1 MKSFKSLLKLTIL
14 IISIT
19 PLAALAQLNGS
30 YILSGTVND
39 EHGQPLVAATVTV
52 KGTQYTTSTDSTGRF
67 SLTTNAKFP
76 FTLKFSA
83 VGYQAQEFVI
93 RNAGSAVN
101 IQLTTQSLLINEVV
115 VTASRR
121 EEKLLRS
128 PVAIEKL
135 SITALKQSP
144 GPSFYDALENVK
156 GVQMT
161 TTSITLKVPNTR
173 GFNSPN
179 NFRFMQLVDG
189 VDMQSAT
196 LGVPLGNAIGPTE
209 LDIASLEITPGAAAA
224 LYGTNAINGLSNL
237 FTKDPFKTQG
247 LSFYHRTGVNHVDNI
262 GVNASTINETA
273 IRYAKA
279 WNDKFAFKVNASYL
293 TGTDWQSNT
302 RIDQNPG
309 NLKTA
314 NPAYPELT
322 GANNAAYDGWNKYG
336 DDALAGSNTVSIKG
350 ITVNGV
356 ARPNLT
362 VARTGYNEVDLVD
375 PKVTNLKLDGTLA
388 YKFTPDLQLSYTYRY
403 GRMDGV
409 FQRGNKISLNGATVQ
424 NHKLELKGADF
435 LVRAYESIENTGNSF
450 NVKPLADNL
459 DLNHASNSVWATT
472 YKNALTAYAN
482 ANGGLTSANLAAAT
496 QAARTAADAG
506 RVEPGTPAFDA
517 LRKTII
523 GINNWDIKSS
533 LIPDAPVTGGAA
545 LVQKSHMYNADAQW
559 DLSKKVRFVDI
570 LVGGDVRVY
579 SIIPDGNNFV
589 DFSRPIAD
597 RNKPLADGSFGNNV
611 IYKKYGAFT
620 QVTKTFFEEKL
631 KLFGSVRWDYNPYFD
646 PKFTPRLAAV
656 YSPNTNHNFRFTFQN
671 GYRFPSLF
679 EALSYVNNGRVKR
692 VGSLEFIND
701 GLGYLNN
708 SYTQQSVTAFNA
720 AVKAQSAAGDDAT
733 ALKNRDLLQVANLPK
748 ARPEQITSYEV
759 GYKGIFL
766 DNKVFFDIDAY
777 ANRYDGFLGQ
787 VQVFVPNGT
796 TVGTDAAVLA
806 MLDINRDPTT
816 ATANNA
822 ASQGQSRYRVYTNAK
837 NVYHNYGSSA
847 GLTYNFYK
855 RYTVSGNVSFN
866 KLKAQQAS
874 DIFVTGFN
882 TPEWS
887 GNFSFGNREV
897 VKNFGFNIVYKWQ
910 QAYLWE
916 SPLVTGTV
924 PAIHTVDAQVT
935 LRVPVYYATFKIGAS
950 NVFNK
955 RYIQYAGGPTIGGIY
970 YASVTLDGLLSR

>member
-1 MKSFKSLLKLTIL
+1 
-14 IISIT
+14 
-19 PLAALAQLNGS
+19 
-30 YILSGTVND
+30 
-39 EHGQPLVAATVTV
+39 
-52 KGTQYTTSTDSTGRF
+52 
-67 SLTTNAKFP
+67 
-76 FTLKFSA
+76 
-83 VGYQAQEFVI
+83 
-93 RNAGSAVN
+93 
-101 IQLTTQSLLINEVV
+101 
-115 VTASRR
+115 
-121 EEKLLRS
+121 
-128 PVAIEKL
+128 
-135 SITALKQSP
+135 
-144 GPSFYDALENVK
+144 
-156 GVQMT
+156 
-161 TTSITLKVPNTR
+161 
-173 GFNSPN
+173 
-179 NFRFMQLVDG
+179 
-189 VDMQSAT
+189 
-196 LGVPLGNAIGPTE
+196 
-209 LDIASLEITPGAAAA
+209 
-224 LYGTNAINGLSNL
+224 
-237 FTKDPFKTQG
+237 
-247 LSFYHRTGVNHVDNI
+247 
-262 GVNASTINETA
+262 
-273 IRYAKA
+273 
-279 WNDKFAFKVNASYL
+279 
-293 TGTDWQSNT
+293 
-302 RIDQNPG
+302 
-309 NLKTA
+309 
-314 NPAYPELT
+314 
-322 GANNAAYDGWNKYG
+322 
-336 DDALAGSNTVSIKG
+336 
-350 ITVNGV
+350 
-356 ARPNLT
+356 
-362 VARTGYNEVDLVD
+362 
-375 PKVTNLKLDGTLA
+375 
-388 YKFTPDLQLSYTYRY
+388 
-403 GRMDGV
+403 
-409 FQRGNKISLNGATVQ
+409 
-424 NHKLELKGADF
+424 
-435 LVRAYESIENTGNSF
+435 
-450 NVKPLADNL
+450 
-459 DLNHASNSVWATT
+459 
-472 YKNALTAYAN
+472 
-482 ANGGLTSANLAAAT
+482 
-496 QAARTAADAG
+496 AADAG

-545 LVQKSHMYNADAQW
+545 LLQKSHMYNAEAQW
-559 DLSKKVRFVDI
+559 DLSKKVRFVDL

-589 DFSRPIAD
+589 DFSRSIAD
-597 RNKPLADGSFGNNV
+597 RNKPLANGSFGNNV

-720 AVKAQSAAGDDAT
+720 AVKAQSATGDDAT
-733 ALKNRDLLQVANLPK
+733 ALKNRSLLQVADLPK

-897 VKNFGFNIVYKWQ
+897 VKNFGFNVVYKWQ

-935 LRVPVYYATFKIGAS
+935 LRVPVYYATFKLGAS